1 MEVQYRVI
9 NKNEMFKIIDLWN
22 KNIECLFPMDEKL
35 FFGNLNMDENLKDEN
50 FIGAF
55 CGEKLI
61 GFIIFKQQLAKSGL
75 LDADKTRGNIN
86 SLIVDF
92 EWRNIGIGAKLLS
105 ICEQSLKDLGVKHI
119 AIGSDT
125 FHFFP
130 GLPVEF
136 KSGSQFLKARGYEDK
151 FMSWDMVCDISKV
164 DLNAAVQAHNLRLN
178 AEGRYVTEELK
189 EEDKKK
195 LMDFFEKTFPGRW
208 LQDTRRF
215 FMSGMQCRD
224 MVIVKDMINNT
235 VIGFS
240 HIYDSKS
247 DVIGPGIYWRKLLGE
262 SFGGLGPI
270 GIDKDYRKKDLGL
283 TLLYRSLCIL
293 KERGVKKMCIDWTDL
308 FDFYGI
314 FNFMPWKGYMHMVK
328 EISL

>member
-1 MEVQYRVI
+1 MEIQYRVI

-22 KNIECLFPMDEKL
+22 RNADCLFPIDEKL
-35 FFGNLNMDENLKDEN
+35 FFGNLNMDENIKDEN
-50 FIGAF
+50 LIGAF
-55 CGEKLI
+55 YGEKLI
-61 GFIIFKQQLAKSGL
+61 GSIIFKQQLAKVGL
-75 LDADKTRGNIN
+75 LHADKTHGNIN

-92 EWRNIGIGAKLLS
+92 AWRNKGIGTKLLS
-105 ICEQSLKDLGVKHI
+105 ICEESFKALGVNHVE
-119 AIGSDT
+119 IGRDT

-136 KSGSQFLKARGYEDK
+136 KSGSQFLKAMGYEDK
-151 FMSWDMVCDISKV
+151 FMSWDMIGNISKV
-164 DLNAAVQAHNLRLN
+164 DLNNAVKAKNLNLN
-178 AEGRYVTEELK
+178 TEDRYVIEELK

-195 LMDFFEKTFPGRW
+195 LMDFLEKTFPGRW
-208 LQDTRRF
+208 LQDTEIF

-224 MVIVKDMINNT
+224 IVIVKDTLKNT

-247 DVIGPGIYWRKLLGE
+247 NVIGPGIYWRDLLGE
-262 SFGGLGPI
+262 NFGGLGPI

-283 TLLYRSLCIL
+283 TLLYKSLCIL
-293 KERGVKKMCIDWTDL
+293 KERGVNKMCIDWTDL

-314 FNFMPWKGYMHMVK
+314 FNFMPWKGYMHMNK
-328 EISL
+328 ELPV